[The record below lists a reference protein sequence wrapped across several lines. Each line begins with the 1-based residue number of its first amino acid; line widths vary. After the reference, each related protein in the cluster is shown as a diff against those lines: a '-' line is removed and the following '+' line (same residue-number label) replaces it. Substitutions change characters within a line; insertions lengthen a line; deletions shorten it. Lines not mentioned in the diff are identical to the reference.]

1 MLFFALN
8 ALATAATLELG
19 LAWYGYGYFV
29 SCVIAACASAFITI
43 QSVNRLPFMTF
54 ISNNPAVTRI

>member
-1 MLFFALN
+1 
-8 ALATAATLELG
+8 LG

-43 QSVNRLPFMTF
+43 QAVNRLPFMTF